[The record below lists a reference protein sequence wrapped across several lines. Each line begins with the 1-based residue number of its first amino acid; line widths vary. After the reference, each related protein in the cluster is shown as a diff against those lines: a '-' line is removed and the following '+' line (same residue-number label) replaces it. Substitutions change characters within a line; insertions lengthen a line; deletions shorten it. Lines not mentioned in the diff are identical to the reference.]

1 MHPLAATKSV
11 LYIRPGPGPVKRTHE
26 DMRNHLI
33 IPVLISIVLLTGCRM
48 ELPEQGSEA
57 ERLYAAKCALCH
69 PAFHPKTLS
78 AKAWETIVKRM
89 EKKVA
94 AMEVRE
100 PLNEAE
106 RALILGYLKKHSR
119 ERMM

>member
-1 MHPLAATKSV
+1 
-11 LYIRPGPGPVKRTHE
+11 
-26 DMRNHLI
+26 MRHLLI
-33 IPVLISIVLLTGCRM
+33 ISIFISIALVTGCRM

-57 ERLYAAKCALCH
+57 EKLYAAKCALCH

-78 AKAWETIVKRM
+78 ARAWETIVKRM

-94 AMEVRE
+94 ATKVRDPLTEVE
-100 PLNEAE
+100 H
-106 RALILGYLKKHSR
+106 ALILDYLKKHAR